1 MQRTVVPFGN
11 ISKLAFVNQR
21 NVQCLSVRRLSYTRN
36 LGNEQSSQG
45 PTKSNQME
53 DFEKDE
59 MKIISI
65 PINRQQNY
73 LHYIQNDQ
81 LLKFD
86 NKIAIIEKKVA
97 AKAANFWNGMK
108 ASDKAI
114 SKFLVKNIEKLL
126 DRVPWSEQSYASIPF
141 EQFLIKRRSETEL
154 AKKTFPGKEHIS
166 FVEYMQMTSNN
177 PTLIQ
182 HIKDHS
188 IIRPIKIYSPKIP
201 GVIENDRDVSKRFYD
216 LAEKNSKY
224 YRKEMY
230 KCMLALPLTFP
241 LAIIPLVPNVPGFYL
256 CYRLYWNLKAHAGC
270 NHIMQMY
277 HKNNGASFQ
286 IEYVPE
292 FSDIYKDLYNET
304 THKIEIST
312 EKQEQSFEKLAKI
325 MEFDPVKANVL
336 KAVLKENYE

>member
-1 MQRTVVPFGN
+1 MQRSIVPFHN
-11 ISKLAFVNQR
+11 IGKFAFTNNSLQTISVRNLSTTSKL
-21 NVQCLSVRRLSYTRN
+21 Y
-36 LGNEQSSQG
+36 NEHNTKEI
-45 PTKSNQME
+45 TKSKQFQ
-53 DFEKDE
+53 DFQADE

-65 PINRQQNY
+65 PINEEHSY
-73 LHYIQNDQ
+73 LQYIQNDQ

-86 NKIAIIEKKVA
+86 NKIAVIEKKVA
-97 AKAANFWNGMK
+97 EKAATFWNGLK
-108 ASDKAI
+108 SSEKSI
-114 SKFLVKNIEKLL
+114 SKFTVRNIEKLL
-126 DRVPWSEQSYASIPF
+126 DRIPWSEQSYASIPF
-141 EQFLIKRRSETEL
+141 EQFMIKRRSETAL
-154 AKKTFPGKEHIS
+154 AKKIFPNKNHIS

-177 PTLIQ
+177 PSLAQ
-182 HIKDHS
+182 SIKENTV
-188 IIRPIKIYSPKIP
+188 IRPIKIYAPRIP
-201 GVIENDRDVSKRFYD
+201 GVNESDHVVSKRIYD
-216 LAEKNSKY
+216 LAEKNSAY
-224 YRKEMY
+224 YKKEMY

-292 FSDIYKDLYNET
+292 FSDIYKSLYNET
-304 THKIEIST
+304 TKKIEVSSDAQ
-312 EKQEQSFEKLAKI
+312 QESFEKLAKV